1 MDKHELK
8 ELIDLMHETD
18 VTEIDIESEGKRIR
32 IKRGTHSPV
41 GKTDRE
47 AGIEPAGK
55 SLREHGISET
65 DNYVEASSDDSY
77 TKIKSPIVGSFYRSP
92 SPDAPPFVE
101 VGTDVTKGQVLCIIE
116 AMKLMNEIESDADG
130 TIVSVLAKN
139 GQSVEYG
146 QPLFLIDPK

>member
-1 MDKHELK
+1 MDKNELK

-32 IKRGTHSPV
+32 IKRGPQPAADR
-41 GKTDRE
+41 TDRE
-47 AGIEPAGK
+47 TFIEPAVKK
-55 SLREHGISET
+55 SSG
-65 DNYVEASSDDSY
+65 VEASGRAEISGEDSY
-77 TKIKSPIVGSFYRSP
+77 VKVNSPIVGSFYHSP
-92 SPDAPPFVE
+92 SPDASPFVE

-146 QPLFLIDPK
+146 QPLFLINPE

>member
-1 MDKHELK
+1 MDKNELK

-32 IKRGTHSPV
+32 IKRGLQSAA
-41 GKTDRE
+41 GKTEPVEIAKSSVVAKGDETAE
-47 AGIEPAGK
+47 AVGCAKPSNE
-55 SLREHGISET
+55 
-65 DNYVEASSDDSY
+65 DSY
-77 TKIKSPIVGSFYRSP
+77 VKVNSPIVGSFYSSP
-92 SPDAPPFVE
+92 SPDSLPFVE

-116 AMKLMNEIESDADG
+116 AMKLMNEIESDANG

>member
-1 MDKHELK
+1 MDKNELK

-32 IKRGTHSPV
+32 IKRGPQPTA
-41 GKTDRE
+41 GRTDRE
-47 AGIEPAGK
+47 SCIEPAVKKSSGGEAGGK
-55 SLREHGISET
+55 TEISE
-65 DNYVEASSDDSY
+65 EDSY
-77 TKIKSPIVGSFYRSP
+77 VKVNSPIVGSFYSSP
-92 SPDAPPFVE
+92 SPDASPFVE

-146 QPLFLIDPK
+146 QPLFLINPE

>member
-1 MDKHELK
+1 MDKNELK

-32 IKRGTHSPV
+32 IKRGPQPAV
-41 GKTDRE
+41 GKTEPIEIAKSSVLSEGDETAE
-47 AGIEPAGK
+47 ATGSAKPAN
-55 SLREHGISET
+55 E
-65 DNYVEASSDDSY
+65 DSY
-77 TKIKSPIVGSFYRSP
+77 VKVNSPIVGSFYSSP
-92 SPDAPPFVE
+92 SPDALPFVE

-116 AMKLMNEIESDADG
+116 AMKLMNEIESDANG
-130 TIVSVLAKN
+130 TIVSVLAQN